1 MFIECYSLIS
11 LPDISKWQTSK
22 LGEVNQIIGGCYS
35 LISLPNLTKWEKTKI
50 KDICH
55 NCLNALNG
63 Y

>member
-1 MFIECYSLIS
+1 
-11 LPDISKWQTSK
+11 
-22 LGEVNQIIGGCYS
+22 VNQIIVGCYS